1 MNGRSTRYCSSSL
14 LKNAQTWRASP
25 SCEPAREMGGA
36 FLFMAAPPIRIAHD
50 ASCLNARTDG
60 TRLTRLG
67 VHFVAPLVHDTLV
80 LIHSVASGDVSQGRT
95 GAVPSLAAILTRSA
109 REAAFIFRITFPRC
123 ALTVISLM
131 PSSAP
136 TCLFNSPETTH
147 AITSRSRGLKD
158 A

>member
-1 MNGRSTRYCSSSL
+1 MNGSSTRYCSSSL
-14 LKNAQTWRASP
+14 LKKAQTWRASP
-25 SCEPAREMGGA
+25 SCEPAREIGGA
-36 FLFMAAPPIRIAHD
+36 FLFMAVPP
-50 ASCLNARTDG
+50 CLNARTDG
-60 TRLTRLG
+60 TRPTRLG

>member
-1 MNGRSTRYCSSSL
+1 MPGPT
-14 LKNAQTWRASP
+14 
-25 SCEPAREMGGA
+25 ARGKPGQ
-36 FLFMAAPPIRIAHD
+36 D
-50 ASCLNARTDG
+50 A
-60 TRLTRLG
+60 
-67 VHFVAPLVHDTLV
+67 HFVAPFVHNTLV
-80 LIHSVASGDVSQGRT
+80 SIHSVASGDITQGRT
-95 GAVPSLAAILTRSA
+95 GATPSLAAILTRSA
-109 REAAFIFRITFPRC
+109 REPAFIFRITFPRC